1 MTNCCRKCAKL
12 MCENRNKIE
21 GCKDCVSFLWLE
33 LQKLDKIMEEENGRY
48 KN

>member
-21 GCKDCVSFLWLE
+21 NCKDCVSFLWLE
-33 LQKLDKIMEEENGRY
+33 LKRLNKIMERGNEKY